1 MNELKV
7 GQKVT
12 IRIKNEAGLWE
23 MPAEILKV
31 EQYESD
37 IMPDTMQLRPVGSVF
52 ITTLAEWKGK
62 KFEWRGPSHYVFP
75 VNSN

>member
-31 EQYESD
+31 EQYESN
-37 IMPDTMQLRPVGSVF
+37 IMPDTMQPRPAGSVF
-52 ITTLAEWKGK
+52 VTALAEWNGK
-62 KFEWRGPSHYVFP
+62 KFEWCGPSKNIFP
-75 VNSN
+75 INN